1 MSVRAIRGATCLQ
14 ADDAAEMMDAVT
26 ELLAQMQQRNE
37 LAETQFLSILFT
49 ATPDLRAAF
58 PAEAAR
64 RIGFTDVA
72 LMCAQEMDVAGA
84 MPRVVRVLAYVDVDR
99 PRDQIKHVFLR
110 GAQALRRD
118 LADG

>member
-1 MSVRAIRGATCLQ
+1 MSVRAIRGATCLE
-14 ADDAAEMMDAVT
+14 ADDSDEMMDAVA
-26 ELLAQMQQRNE
+26 ELLSQLQQRNE
-37 LAETQFLSILFT
+37 LAEADFLSILFT
-49 ATPDLRAAF
+49 ATPDLRSRF

-64 RIGFTDVA
+64 RMGFTDVA

-118 LADG
+118 LADD